1 MLEKDSNSSRHD
13 VERVVDV
20 VVVMAGHL
28 LRRADLKLGDA
39 KSWTHRVIG
48 ATLYLVERARI
59 RHSLHGASSAL
70 FDCLDVRVADDLCPP
85 CYFGLDLGLKLFGGA
100 DGDRESDRSQAR
112 PHLRARQ
119 NFIDL
124 SIKLVDDLFGRPSR
138 SDQAS
143 EDHRLLTRRPTLPQC
158 PHIRK
163 SRRTRATR

>member
-1 MLEKDSNSSRHD
+1 MVEEDSNSSRHH

-20 VVVMAGHL
+20 VVVMPGHL

-85 CYFGLDLGLKLFGGA
+85 CYFGGA

-112 PHLRARQ
+112 PHL
-119 NFIDL
+119 
-124 SIKLVDDLFGRPSR
+124 
-138 SDQAS
+138 
-143 EDHRLLTRRPTLPQC
+143 
-158 PHIRK
+158 
-163 SRRTRATR
+163 